1 MANFMLCMKVKVKLL
16 SRARLFATPW
26 TVVYQASP
34 SMGFSSQ
41 EYWSGLPFPSP
52 GNLSDPGIKLWSP
65 ALKVDSLPTEAP
77 GKPYKELVI
86 QPCLTL
92 CDPMDCSPPG
102 SSVHGILQA
111 RILERGAMPSPR
123 GSSQPRDETQFLML
137 LALAGGFFTTGTTWE
152 VH

>member
-1 MANFMLCMKVKVKLL
+1 MCLVTPSCPTLCD
-16 SRARLFATPW
+16 PW
-26 TVVYQASP
+26 TIAGEVP
-34 SMGFSSQ
+34 LSMGFSSQ

-92 CDPMDCSPPG
+92 CDPIDYNSLGP
-102 SSVHGILQA
+102 SVHGILQA
-111 RILERGAMPSPR
+111 KVGSHPLLQGIFPTQGAKQSPALQTDSLPSEPSERP
-123 GSSQPRDETQFLML
+123 L
-137 LALAGGFFTTGTTWE
+137 
-152 VH
+152 